1 MLAGGFCDVTRLQK
15 AVMIQSRRKPQ
26 EVRYGFDEGWFHSGT
41 DRDCPWL
48 CHGHPLQIYEQL
60 RRVQRRSVHHS
71 VYDRNENTDDTA
83 HDQTAENHK
92 THVCHESG
100 DPGDPEEV

>member
-1 MLAGGFCDVTRLQK
+1 
-15 AVMIQSRRKPQ
+15 MIQSRRKPQ

-83 HDQTAENHK
+83 DDQTAENHK